1 MSGLPGT
8 GIGIGKAL
16 SLLPEAL
23 SILENNPERVSPCIS
38 GIFAG
43 NEPDSLRRVLTV
55 QIIKPV
61 TVKRIAIIKCIPVV
75 QKVASESAFSQM
87 RIQDA
92 AGNAVRTTP
101 YYLDQA
107 RSGHIPKKLLGGLL
121 AMAAIGS
128 LIASPDLAQ
137 KLGIGGLF
145 GVPAMSLLMED
156 TDRNRCIVH
165 NTGEELPATLVN
177 QSFKMPAKTAAV
189 SFGTT
194 VGLAAPAAVAL
205 DYAYNKWKSRR
216 EGMPEP
222 DNPLHNLGRTIV
234 DHPGVSLLAG
244 GVAGAVTHHGAK
256 KALEALKNRWKK

>member
-1 MSGLPGT
+1 MFSEMPKNFSASFVRPFQGNDISLFFAFLRGSPCPGCRRDARAFRPAFSPLEDVRPSRPMSG
-8 GIGIGKAL
+8 ICHKK
-16 SLLPEAL
+16 
-23 SILENNPERVSPCIS
+23 
-38 GIFAG
+38 
-43 NEPDSLRRVLTV
+43 RVLTV
-55 QIIKPV
+55 QIIK
-61 TVKRIAIIKCIPVV
+61 RIPVV

-87 RIQDA
+87 HIQDA
-92 AGNAVRTTP
+92 AGNAARTTP

-189 SFGTT
+189 SFGTSILSAYWTSYSST
-194 VGLAAPAAVAL
+194 VA
-205 DYAYNKWKSRR
+205 D
-216 EGMPEP
+216 
-222 DNPLHNLGRTIV
+222 
-234 DHPGVSLLAG
+234 LL
-244 GVAGAVTHHGAK
+244 
-256 KALEALKNRWKK
+256 L